1 MTVCVPG
8 LKKGEAILRHE
19 GMGSR
24 KTPGEDMSRISKFPN
39 WSARQSHARQGN
51 LIPSKPIFQENT
63 PSDNVMELMN
73 IRPWIF
79 FYLICFVALLL
90 ATTFIVQ
97 GITPLFW
104 MSSTLIIV
112 VVGFNFIL
120 IFNEI
125 REHRK
130 RKALMQQI
138 SNPNKGNVE
147 TKGKNGGK

>member
-1 MTVCVPG
+1 
-8 LKKGEAILRHE
+8 
-19 GMGSR
+19 
-24 KTPGEDMSRISKFPN
+24 
-39 WSARQSHARQGN
+39 
-51 LIPSKPIFQENT
+51 
-63 PSDNVMELMN
+63 MELMN

-147 TKGKNGGK
+147 TKANNGGK